1 MAKHRIAL
9 GISYQGQAY
18 SGWQIQ
24 SERATVQGAV
34 EAALSQFITTPT
46 QVICAGRTDTGVH
59 AINQVVHL
67 DTDASRSDNSWVRGV
82 NAFLPPDI
90 RIKWATEVAADFHA
104 RFDAKARTYIYILRN
119 HPVASALLNGLV
131 GWFHLPLDLK
141 QMQAAATYLVGTHDF
156 SSFRSS
162 ECQAHSPI
170 RTIYDLSIRQQ
181 GHLFIF
187 TVRGDG
193 FLHHMVRNIVGS
205 LVYVGKGKY
214 QPEYMAEIL
223 AHRARKYAAPT
234 FMADGL
240 YLAHIAYP
248 NHSGINHLMPELTL
262 AESLNHLLNA

>member
-1 MAKHRIAL
+1 M
-9 GISYQGQAY
+9 
-18 SGWQIQ
+18 
-24 SERATVQGAV
+24 

-141 QMQAAATYLVGTHDF
+141 Q
-156 SSFRSS
+156 
-162 ECQAHSPI
+162 
-170 RTIYDLSIRQQ
+170 
-181 GHLFIF
+181 
-187 TVRGDG
+187 
-193 FLHHMVRNIVGS
+193 
-205 LVYVGKGKY
+205 
-214 QPEYMAEIL
+214 
-223 AHRARKYAAPT
+223 
-234 FMADGL
+234 
-240 YLAHIAYP
+240 
-248 NHSGINHLMPELTL
+248 
-262 AESLNHLLNA
+262 